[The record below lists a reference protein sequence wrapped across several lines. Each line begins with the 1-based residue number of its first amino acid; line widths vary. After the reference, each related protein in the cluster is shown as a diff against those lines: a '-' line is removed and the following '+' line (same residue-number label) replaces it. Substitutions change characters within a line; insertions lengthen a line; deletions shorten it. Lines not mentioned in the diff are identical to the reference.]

1 MRFFIVGN
9 GFDLYHRLP
18 TKYIDFIHF
27 LEKDFPDVYVGLC
40 NLMMKYSLTHF
51 DRNIVEDNYW
61 SEFEE
66 MLGSIEVLELAEE
79 HRDWSTTRD
88 YSGKPNSEIL
98 KMLEF
103 GVKSNLYI
111 LPWMKN
117 INKKEIPKHEK
128 NKKIE
133 ALIQKDSEFLNFN
146 YSQTLEIIY
155 NIDVTKVLHIHGT
168 PPRKLI
174 IGHSEGY
181 NVQGDS
187 EEIGINLMNEEYIK
201 KYFTRTRKKTRSI
214 IQKNN
219 IFLAK
224 NI

>member
-1 MRFFIVGN
+1 
-9 GFDLYHRLP
+9 
-18 TKYIDFIHF
+18 
-27 LEKDFPDVYVGLC
+27 
-40 NLMMKYSLTHF
+40 MMKYSLTHF

-66 MLGSIEVLELAEE
+66 ILGSIEVLELAEE

-103 GVKSNLYI
+103 GVKINLYI

-117 INKKEIPKHEK
+117 INKKEIPKLEK

-146 YSQTLEIIY
+146 YSQTLEMIY
-155 NIDVTKVLHIHGT
+155 NIDVTKILHIHGT

-187 EEIGINLMNEEYIK
+187 EEFGISLMNEKYIK
-201 KYFTRTRKKTRSI
+201 NILQERERKLGALYKKMIFFWQRTFEKCFRNLYFRTFFGGYRFTL
-214 IQKNN
+214 
-219 IFLAK
+219 F
-224 NI
+224 